1 MPVTLINPDALPQ
14 IDVYHHV
21 AVASGAKTIYL
32 AGQVA
37 WDSKPDLALQTEQA
51 YVNVHTA
58 LKAAGASFKDL
69 TRVRVY
75 VAGWTPDQ
83 MPELLKGIENAMA
96 GVGETATPPATLI
109 GVAAL
114 DVPEHLVEVEAT
126 AVID

>member
-1 MPVTLINPDALPQ
+1 MAVTLINSDELPQ
-14 IDVYHHV
+14 LDVYHHV

-37 WDSKPDLALQTEQA
+37 WDTEPDLALQTEQA

-69 TRVRVY
+69 VRVRMY
-75 VAGWTPDQ
+75 VVGWTQDL
-83 MPELLKGIENAMA
+83 MPELLKGIENARA
-96 GVGETATPPATLI
+96 RVGETAKPPATLI
-109 GVAAL
+109 GVASL
-114 DVPEHLVEVEAT
+114 DVPEHLVEIEAT

>member
-1 MPVTLINPDALPQ
+1 MAVTLINSDELPQ
-14 IDVYHHV
+14 LDVYHHV

-37 WDSKPDLALQTEQA
+37 WDAEPDLALQTEQA

-69 TRVRVY
+69 VRVRVY
-75 VAGWTPDQ
+75 VVGWTQDL
-83 MPELLKGIENAMA
+83 MPELLKGLENARA
-96 GVGETATPPATLI
+96 RVGETAKPPATLI
-109 GVAAL
+109 GVASL
-114 DVPEHLVEVEAT
+114 DVPEHLVEIEAT

>member
-1 MPVTLINPDALPQ
+1 MTVTLINSDELPQ
-14 IDVYHHV
+14 LDVYHHV

-37 WDSKPDLALQTEQA
+37 WDTEPDLALQTEQA

-69 TRVRVY
+69 VRVRMY
-75 VAGWTPDQ
+75 VVGWTQDL
-83 MPELLKGIENAMA
+83 MPELLKGIENARA
-96 GVGETATPPATLI
+96 RVGETAKPPATLI
-109 GVAAL
+109 GVASL
-114 DVPEHLVEVEAT
+114 DVPEHLVEIEAT